1 MPTHDDIA
9 LDEEFA
15 QTKMRGSL
23 LHRLF
28 SYTRPYRG
36 AFIWNLILTVLATAS
51 TLLGPKLIQYGIDE
65 YLTPAFAHVAAAR
78 HEPVSQSDSRS
89 VGQKEDRAYVAV
101 STDPLTHWPTD
112 SLPENIYASAARGIL
127 IVSALYLANLLVGW
141 ALSVIQVRA
150 AITIGQGAM
159 NDLRLAVFEHIQRL
173 SLNYFDRTHQ
183 GRIIARADSD
193 VDALDRVLTWGA
205 TQALS
210 SLVTLVG
217 VIALMLHYDWRLCL
231 AVCSV
236 LVPLA
241 LATKWFHVRG
251 REAYRQLRGTMSR
264 LTASMAENI
273 SGVRVVQAF
282 GRETENLNRFRALH
296 DDFTARWVASS
307 RVFHTYM
314 PAVGFL
320 AGIST
325 AVLLGYGGWRVQ
337 HGAITVGALAA
348 FVLYL
353 GMFFGPI
360 QTMGDLYNAMLSAA
374 ASAERIFALLDTE
387 PQVRDQAE
395 AKALPPIHGDVAF
408 EHVSFRYDTTPA
420 GQWVLRDITFTV
432 RAGETV
438 ALVGHT
444 GSGKTSIISL
454 LARFYEPQSGR
465 ILLDGRSSRRE
476 EAYSVSQSDSKTVG
490 QKADGTSVASGTD
503 LLTHWPT
510 GSLPADSAPDGLDIS
525 RHTLESLHRQLGIVT
540 QENFLFTG
548 TVMDNL
554 RFGRPDATDAEVIA
568 AATKLGTHDVIARLP
583 DGYHTKVG
591 ERGGNFSA
599 GERQLITITRA
610 MVAEPRILIFDEA
623 TSAVDPQTERVIQ
636 HALEELFARRTSF
649 VIAHRLSTVRHANLI
664 LVLDHGRIVER
675 GTHTELLA
683 LGGTYAQLHAE
694 FVRT

>member
-1 MPTHDDIA
+1 MATHDDIA

-23 LHRLF
+23 LRRLF
-28 SYTRPYRG
+28 SYTRPYRR
-36 AFIWNLILTVLATAS
+36 AFVLNLVLTVLATAS
-51 TLLGPKLIQYGIDE
+51 TLLGPKLIQHGIDQ
-65 YLTPAFAHVAAAR
+65 H
-78 HEPVSQSDSRS
+78 
-89 VGQKEDRAYVAV
+89 
-101 STDPLTHWPTD
+101 LTHW
-112 SLPENIYASAARGIL
+112 ASADDATRGIL

-141 ALSVIQVRA
+141 ALSVVQVRA

-205 TQALS
+205 TQFLS

-217 VIALMLHYDWRLCL
+217 VVALMLHYDWRLCL
-231 AVCSV
+231 AVCAV
-236 LVPLA
+236 LPPLA
-241 LATKWFHVRG
+241 FATKWFHVKG

-282 GRETENLNRFRALH
+282 GREPENVRRFRALH
-296 DDFTARWVASS
+296 DDFTNRWVASS

-314 PAVGFL
+314 PFVGFL

-325 AVLLGYGGWRVQ
+325 AILLGYGGWRVQ
-337 HGAITVGALAA
+337 HGALTVGALAA

-387 PQVRDQAE
+387 PQVRDRSE
-395 AKALPPIHGDVAF
+395 AKPLPRLHGDVTF
-408 EHVSFRYDTTPA
+408 DNVSFRYDTTPA
-420 GQWVLRDITFTV
+420 DQWVLRDISFGV
-432 RAGETV
+432 RAGDTI

-454 LARFYEPQSGR
+454 LARFYEPQQGR
-465 ILLDGRSSRRE
+465 IL
-476 EAYSVSQSDSKTVG
+476 A
-490 QKADGTSVASGTD
+490 
-503 LLTHWPT
+503 
-510 GSLPADSAPDGLDIS
+510 DGLDIDA
-525 RHTLESLHRQLGIVT
+525 HTLESLHRQLGIVT

-548 TVMDNL
+548 TVLDNL
-554 RFGRPDATDAEVIA
+554 KFGRPDATDDNVIA
-568 AATKLGTHDVIARLP
+568 AAQKLGTHDVIARLP

-623 TSAVDPQTERVIQ
+623 TSAVDPQTERLIQ

-649 VIAHRLSTVRHANLI
+649 VIAHRLSTVRHANII

-675 GTHTELLA
+675 GTHDELLV
-683 LGGTYAQLHAE
+683 LKGTYAKLHAE
-694 FVRT
+694 FVRV